1 MIETP
6 FHIVI
11 YCLKNVLLD
20 PVSRACSSQSQLMH
34 QLADLTFEVSE
45 ALTLRIFSQPVLC
58 HLARVLDGFLLASA
72 VIATSTDAVTD
83 ERRGFIA
90 LVIAAAN
97 AAF

>member
-20 PVSRACSSQSQLMH
+20 PVSRACSPQSKLMH

-45 ALTLRIFSQPVLC
+45 ALTLRIFSQPVLYST
-58 HLARVLDGFLLASA
+58 LLFTCTLIPETLRNASGR
-72 VIATSTDAVTD
+72 S
-83 ERRGFIA
+83 
-90 LVIAAAN
+90 
-97 AAF
+97 